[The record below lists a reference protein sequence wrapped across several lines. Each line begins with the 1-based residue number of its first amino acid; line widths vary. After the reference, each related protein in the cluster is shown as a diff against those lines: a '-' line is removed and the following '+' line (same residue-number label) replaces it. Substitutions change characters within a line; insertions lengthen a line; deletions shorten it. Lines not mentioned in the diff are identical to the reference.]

1 MMHVKDLRI
10 LGVDLK
16 KVLLVDNSAFSF
28 GFQLDN
34 GIPIL
39 PFYDDRGDEELVHL
53 INYLEAIAKSED
65 LRV

>member
-1 MMHVKDLRI
+1 MHVKDLRI